1 MWSLG
6 DTIVYVLL
14 VGAFVTIVKVP
25 YVTSIVT
32 HLFN

>member
-1 MWSLG
+1 MWSFG

-14 VGAFVTIVKVP
+14 VGAFAAIVKVP
-25 YVTSIVT
+25 YVTNIVT